1 MLHIVLTASVYVG
14 CMCVLLMHLF
24 FSDQLSYPRS
34 QENTATR
41 ASNETAV
48 VTSSSAVA
56 ERPRDASCLSVYIQR
71 QVYRPISSAVWLQ
84 IHRYVIIQLNS
95 VLLST
100 AYTCSV
106 D

>member
-56 ERPRDASCLSVYIQR
+56 ERPRDASCLSVY
-71 QVYRPISSAVWLQ
+71 
-84 IHRYVIIQLNS
+84 S
-95 VLLST
+95 VK
-100 AYTCSV
+100 YT
-106 D
+106 DQFRAQFGFIFTDM